1 MAEAENKKSKFA
13 PSVALPK
20 KKKKRKKKRQAR
32 KKDSYDPEELTKSD
46 SSTVYPYEFLLD
58 RIFLQLKPIRETHQQ
73 TSTTVA
79 NKRFVCPP
87 PNIQQAGRNKSLFV
101 NFADVRDSL
110 QRQNEKV
117 QWFFEL
123 IKNFIL
129 RELRTGGSVDEER
142 CMLTFKRRV
151 TKPEVQATLMKFI
164 RQYVVCGNCQSTDTR
179 LDRES
184 VTQLLRM
191 HCTTCGSTTSV
202 NAFPF

>member
-1 MAEAENKKSKFA
+1 MAEAEHTR
-13 PSVALPK
+13 PSVSVTLPK
-20 KKKKRKKKRQAR
+20 KKKKRKKKKQNQ
-32 KKDSYDPEELTKSD
+32 KKEVKYDAEALTKSD
-46 SSTVYPYEFLLD
+46 SNQVYPYTYLLN
-58 RIFLQLKPIRETHQQ
+58 RIFLQLKPIREMNPQC
-73 TSTTVA
+73 STTAA

-101 NFADVRDSL
+101 NFREVRDSL
-110 QRQNEKV
+110 QRKNETV

-129 RELRTGGSVDEER
+129 RELRTGGSVGEER

-184 VTQLLRM
+184 VTKLLRM
-191 HCTTCGSTTSV
+191 HCTTCGATQSV